1 MGKSNK
7 TIECSLVNL
16 EVSDIGN
23 QPNRVTDGVLLDPV
37 SQSQRQLLAPKK
49 TLTTGHTSWVLIYQ
63 ELKQKSA
70 Y

>member
-1 MGKSNK
+1 MFSRKARGFRYWQPK
-7 TIECSLVNL
+7 
-16 EVSDIGN
+16 
-23 QPNRVTDGVLLDPV
+23 PNRVTDGVLLDPV